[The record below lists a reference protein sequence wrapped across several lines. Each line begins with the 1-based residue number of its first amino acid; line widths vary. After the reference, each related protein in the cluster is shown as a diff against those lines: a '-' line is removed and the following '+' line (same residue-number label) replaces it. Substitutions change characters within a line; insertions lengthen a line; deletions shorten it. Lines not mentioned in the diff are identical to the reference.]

1 MPVLLAFYNARIKYL
16 RITDSPIW
24 RRYVCMGHIYL
35 GDIAGIVIGNSI
47 PGGEDAPKGCV
58 CIEDVG
64 TSAKLSFVEDQE
76 ATRFIILALP
86 KYADRETIGRHC
98 LDLIKPKS
106 RVFAG
111 YVRMGIPR
119 GKCARHPIVSP
130 EPITR
135 NCCIPAASPKMSFDY
150 RTRIDARRALD
161 VREYPTIS
169 WRHSSDAFEF
179 FVKNRAGHLTHDRS
193 RDIL

>member
-1 MPVLLAFYNARIKYL
+1 
-16 RITDSPIW
+16 
-24 RRYVCMGHIYL
+24 MGHIYL

-47 PGGEDAPKGCV
+47 PGGEDAPMGRV

-106 RVFAG
+106 RVLPATSAWASLGGSAPGTPSSHRNPSLGIAVFPPQ
-111 YVRMGIPR
+111 VRR
-119 GKCARHPIVSP
+119 
-130 EPITR
+130 
-135 NCCIPAASPKMSFDY
+135 
-150 RTRIDARRALD
+150 
-161 VREYPTIS
+161 
-169 WRHSSDAFEF
+169 
-179 FVKNRAGHLTHDRS
+179 
-193 RDIL
+193 